1 MHITYTIKNGTEY
14 ASLATSVRNGSKV
27 TKKYKNLG
35 KVIDKNLGIYKS
47 RSRGVF
53 QYDLATNTY
62 SKPDYS
68 MPGIP
73 VDYPDAPVPAKES
86 LILDFGDAFFL
97 DEFEKQSGFAGILDK
112 VSVHNRDTLK
122 SMIAYYIFCHASNCH
137 ARTWWEGSYS
147 RILYPAATMD
157 SQRISE
163 FLAELGSEG
172 CFRDFFRAYHPFI
185 KSSADAGENIL
196 IDSTGLPNNIHFP
209 LTAVSNHNGEISREA
224 RLIYVT
230 QQETGLPI
238 YFRYCPGNVI
248 DASTLAR
255 TMAELEDLGIST
267 KFAVLDA
274 GYYNADNIREPYLH
288 GVPFVTRLKENL
300 KLYKRLVSEYL
311 PSLENRENFVSYNS
325 RYAYIKCVDCMLVDG
340 CPGYAYIG
348 LDIERKSS
356 EGHKLFQ
363 RAREKKLTDEEVFD
377 IMERQGI
384 FIIVSTEKMDKG
396 RILPTYYTRQQIEQ
410 VFDIGKNY
418 ADMLPLRVQNEDTF
432 RGHLL
437 LTFAAC
443 IILKLIQDRLA
454 ETKYNP
460 ISMFMNLR
468 NQKCK
473 VYGNEIV
480 TSEAFKKINDC
491 YKLFDIQCPA
501 TLTTS

>member
-1 MHITYTIKNGTEY
+1 MYITYTVKNGTEY
-14 ASLATSVRNGSKV
+14 ASLATSVRNGFKV
-27 TKKYKNLG
+27 TKQYTNLG
-35 KVIDKNLGIYKS
+35 KVIDKKHGIYKS
-47 RSRGVF
+47 RSRGIF
-53 QYDLATNTY
+53 HYDLASNTY
-62 SKPDYS
+62 SKPDFS
-68 MPGIP
+68 TLDIP
-73 VDYPDAPVPAKES
+73 VDYPQAPKPSTES

-97 DEFEKQSGFAGILDK
+97 DEFEKQSGFAGVLNK
-112 VSVHNRDTLK
+112 VNVHNRDTLK

-209 LTAVSNHNGEISREA
+209 LAAVSNHNGEINREV

-248 DASTLAR
+248 DASTLVR
-255 TMAELEDLGIST
+255 TMSELEDHGIST
-267 KFAVLDA
+267 KSAILDA
-274 GYYNADNIREPYLH
+274 GYYNTDNIRELYLH
-288 GVPFVTRLKENL
+288 GVSFVTRLKENL
-300 KLYKRLVSEYL
+300 RLYKRLVSEYL
-311 PSLENRENFVSYNS
+311 PSLETMENFVSYNS
-325 RYAYIKCVDCMLVDG
+325 RYAYIKCVECMLTDD

-348 LDIERKSS
+348 LDIERKNS
-356 EGHKLFQ
+356 ESHKLFQ
-363 RAREKKLTDEEVFD
+363 RAREKKLTDAEVFNL
-377 IMERQGI
+377 MGRQGI
-384 FIIVSTEKMDKG
+384 FIIVSSEKMEKDK
-396 RILPTYYTRQQIEQ
+396 ILPAYYTRQQIEQ

-443 IILKLIQDRLA
+443 IILKLIQDRLSK
-454 ETKYNP
+454 TKYNP
-460 ISMFMNLR
+460 VSMFMNLR

-480 TSEAFKKINDC
+480 TTEAFKKINDC
-491 YKLFDIQCPA
+491 YKLFDIQCPT